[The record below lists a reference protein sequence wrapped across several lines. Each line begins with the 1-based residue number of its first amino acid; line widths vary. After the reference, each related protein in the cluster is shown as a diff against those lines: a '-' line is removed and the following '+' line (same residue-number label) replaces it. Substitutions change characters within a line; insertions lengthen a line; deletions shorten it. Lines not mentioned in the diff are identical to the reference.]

1 MFYWIAY
8 YVKRF
13 WYILAFI
20 VVMLFL
26 VFILYINKGELI
38 SHFDPFNNKVSYEPE
53 KYTET
58 EITEEQY
65 LSLLEVGA
73 VYIGDSAMYVP
84 TYITESGQEEEYLE
98 GLKKDPYLMYKKNIS
113 WAKGNVTNDEYLD
126 LIELIGYHLNKNDS
140 TTAKVVNVPSNELLE
155 EYGEEVVYYTDD
167 KGTLY
172 LNVHVIEVA
181 QNPSTQKSYFYTFR
195 LSYDMEGRVNI
206 R

>member
-1 MFYWIAY
+1 MSI
-8 YVKRF
+8 
-13 WYILAFI
+13 ILAI
-20 VVMLFL
+20 
-26 VFILYINKGELI
+26 
-38 SHFDPFNNKVSYEPE
+38 
-53 KYTET
+53 
-58 EITEEQY
+58 Y
-65 LSLLEVGA
+65 L
-73 VYIGDSAMYVP
+73 P